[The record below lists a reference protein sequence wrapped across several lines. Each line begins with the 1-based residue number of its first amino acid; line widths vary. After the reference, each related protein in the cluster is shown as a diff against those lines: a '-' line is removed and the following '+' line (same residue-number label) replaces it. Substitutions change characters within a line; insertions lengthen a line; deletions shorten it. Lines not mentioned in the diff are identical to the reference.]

1 MQIVLTKIKEL
12 LKNKLILKIQQR
24 FKIEGRHVFTE
35 ENNIIGLS
43 SNDDKRMKSFDSVEL
58 YAYRMSKDLTC
69 NKEKSKLNNKT
80 KQYKNV

>member
-24 FKIEGRHVFTE
+24 FKIEVRHVFTE

-43 SNDDKRMKSFDSVEL
+43 SNGDKRMKSFDSVEL
-58 YAYRMSKDLTC
+58 YAYRMSKDLIC
-69 NKEKSKLNNKT
+69 NKEKNKLNNKT